1 MTLSDEL
8 DPIEWLERTK
18 HDLGTAELLLKQSDY
33 YDVVIYHSH
42 QCVEKILK
50 WYLINQNIQ
59 FPFIHDIV
67 RLLVLCS
74 ATMDVETLKDDVSAL
89 QEFSP
94 RTRYPY
100 GDSLALEDAKQSL
113 DIARR
118 IYRLFVGEIKP
129 TT

>member
-1 MTLSDEL
+1 MSQNDEL
-8 DPIEWLERTK
+8 DPIEWLERAQ
-18 HDLGTAELLLKQSDY
+18 HDLGTAEILLKQSDY

-50 WYLINQNIQ
+50 WHLITQNTQ

-67 RLLVLCS
+67 RLLGLCS
-74 ATMDVETLKDDVSAL
+74 GTMDVTPFKDDVSAL

-118 IYRLFVGEIKP
+118 IYRLFVGEI
-129 TT
+129 